1 MLDHGDHKK
10 VDFSLFLVHF
20 HPPHG
25 SSYVTIQAVTSMS
38 YIIYIT
44 DIMIAGSNC
53 SLLVVGGHVYMTSS
67 ESAVTST

>member
-38 YIIYIT
+38 YIIYIA
-44 DIMIAGSNC
+44 DIMIVGSNC
-53 SLLVVGGHVYMTSS
+53 SLLVVGGWWSLTT
-67 ESAVTST
+67 EAKT